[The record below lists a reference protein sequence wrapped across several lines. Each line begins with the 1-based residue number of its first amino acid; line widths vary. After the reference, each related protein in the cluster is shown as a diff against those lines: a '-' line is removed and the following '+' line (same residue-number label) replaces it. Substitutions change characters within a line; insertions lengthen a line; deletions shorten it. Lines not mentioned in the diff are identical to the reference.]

1 MGSSS
6 SSCLFVVSSN
16 EVLLCILSVAIKNFF
31 VQFKLKL
38 CVSYLMVPFLITL
51 SDLLIYTTQSQ
62 FVMLRF
68 TFLFLSFICAWNDEW
83 CI

>member
-31 VQFKLKL
+31 VHFKLKL
-38 CVSYLMVPFLITL
+38 CVSYLIVPFLITL
-51 SDLLIYTTQSQ
+51 SDLWIYTTQSQ

-68 TFLFLSFICAWNDEW
+68 TFLFLSFICAWNDE
-83 CI
+83 